1 MKEKIL
7 KTAIQVL
14 REGGIKKLSQPEICS
29 VLGIRQS
36 QLTYYFPRRQ
46 DLIKAIVA
54 EFSETARDRL
64 NRLSSD
70 ADITTI
76 INELEMQITKPGP
89 IRGFLGLLIEG
100 DQEPVVA
107 KIMLEH
113 MREFEAALSLRLE
126 KLLRPEE
133 VRFLLEHLRGIGI
146 SRFVNPDYDSKKS
159 MKMLCQ
165 LFSDQSP
172 KKGNKK

>member
-54 EFSETARDRL
+54 EFSETARNRLDRL
-64 NRLSSD
+64 NPD
-70 ADITTI
+70 ANIATI
-76 INELEMQITKPGP
+76 ISELEMQITKPGP
-89 IRGFLGLLIEG
+89 MRGFIGLLVEG

-107 KIMLEH
+107 EIILEH
-113 MREFEAALSLRLE
+113 MRKFEEALSLRLE

-146 SRFVNPDYDSKKS
+146 SSLVNPHYDSQKS
-159 MKMLCQ
+159 IKMLCQ
-165 LFSDQSP
+165 LFGNQP
-172 KKGNKK
+172 TKKRNKK

>member
-1 MKEKIL
+1 MKERIL

-64 NRLSSD
+64 DRLNPD
-70 ADITTI
+70 ADIITI

-89 IRGFLGLLIEG
+89 IRGFLGLLVEG

-113 MREFEAALSLRLE
+113 MQEFEEALSLRLE
-126 KLLRPEE
+126 KILRPEE
-133 VRFLLEHLRGIGI
+133 VRFLLEHLRGIGVG
-146 SRFVNPDYDSKKS
+146 RFVNSHYDSQKS
-159 MKMLCQ
+159 IKMLCQ
-165 LFSDQSP
+165 LFSDHP
-172 KKGNKK
+172 IKKGNKK